1 MYIAR
6 IRPIL
11 LVSLTMIL
19 FGLMAAC
26 NGDKSAKAEAATK
39 DKEAKWLGSYKN
51 TKENGTLVLQAEHK
65 GTLDMSGTKGDIT
78 WEIAGDDKIIVHIP
92 IPMEMFQTSDGLRD
106 TEGTV
111 WKKT

>member
-1 MYIAR
+1 
-6 IRPIL
+6 
-11 LVSLTMIL
+11 
-19 FGLMAAC
+19 
-26 NGDKSAKAEAATK
+26 
-39 DKEAKWLGSYKN
+39 
-51 TKENGTLVLQAEHK
+51 
-65 GTLDMSGTKGDIT
+65 MSGTKGDIT